1 MELIL
6 YISLFVSLVVNG
18 ILIYRGVSLIR
29 ELESV
34 ETRYNEVVEQYEVT
48 TENMLQ
54 EMKSL
59 DLNGSF
65 ESDDEVGA
73 LFTQIK
79 DLIQYYKEL
88 K

>member
-65 ESDDEVGA
+65 ESDDEVGVV
-73 LFTQIK
+73 FTQIK

>member
-34 ETRYNEVVEQYEVT
+34 ETRYNEVVEKYEVT

-65 ESDDEVGA
+65 ESDDEVGVV
-73 LFTQIK
+73 FTQIK

>member
-34 ETRYNEVVEQYEVT
+34 ETRYNEVVEKYEVT

-65 ESDDEVGA
+65 ESDDEVGTV
-73 LFTQIK
+73 FTQIK